1 MIKKSNQVERRVL
14 SSPAVRPCEAVSPAT
29 LLASLITLSQ
39 NISNY
44 QSKFF
49 ATQRRNARETIRQ
62 IGILL
67 VFFEEI
73 RDRGLN
79 VPESS
84 VLCFSELHLTVGLCG
99 VKFGFDPINN
109 PIRPEK
115 CCFFVFTLY
124 LSFYFLTLTFQ
135 KIRFLLED
143 CSREGARLWILMKSE
158 LVASQFRVL
167 IRTVATAL
175 DVLPLNLIDACGEVK
190 ELVELVA
197 KQARKAKIDIDPA
210 DERAMRRVL
219 LVLNRFEKGIEPEFQ
234 NLKCVLDN
242 LEIKSWSDCN
252 KEIKFLE
259 EEISSQCVDGEE
271 REVSFLSSLLE
282 FISYCQGVIFDT
294 LDYQN
299 ADQTDVR
306 CNMEILSCLNPED
319 FRCPISLELMID
331 PVTISTG
338 QTYDRSSIQKWF
350 KAGNTICPKTG
361 EKLTNTELVP
371 NTNLHKLIHQ
381 FCADNGVSLAK
392 TGKESGDITR
402 TIIPGSPAAAEAMK
416 FLSKFLAK
424 KLIFGQGE
432 QKNKAAYE
440 IRLLAKANIFNRSC
454 LIEAGTIPALLN
466 LLYTFNKSIQ
476 ENAIAALLKLSKH
489 ASGKKVIVESGGL
502 RSILAV
508 LKRGIS
514 LEARQI
520 AAATIFYLSSVKG
533 YRKLIGEM
541 PEAIPALVDLIKE
554 GTACGK
560 KNAVVAL
567 FGLLLYPGNY
577 RRVLDAGTV
586 PLLVDILASSDKHE
600 LVADSLAVLATL
612 AESYDGTFA
621 FLQTSCLPRLTRI
634 LQSSSTSQAGKEHCV
649 SILLS
654 LCSNGGDEAI
664 PVLAKDPSV
673 MSSLYSLI
681 TDGTTHA
688 SKKACSL
695 IKILHKFHETSSS
708 EQGCQAFTHEQ
719 SVHVW

>member
-1 MIKKSNQVERRVL
+1 MIQKFNLVERRIL
-14 SSPAVRPCEAVSPAT
+14 SFPAVRPCEAVSPAT
-29 LLASLITLSQ
+29 LLDSLITLSQ
-39 NISNY
+39 NISNS

-62 IGILL
+62 IGIIL

-73 RDRGLN
+73 RDRGLI
-79 VPESS
+79 VPESA
-84 VLCFSELHLTVGLCG
+84 VLCFSELH
-99 VKFGFDPINN
+99 
-109 PIRPEK
+109 
-115 CCFFVFTLY
+115 
-124 LSFYFLTLTFQ
+124 LTFQ

-143 CSREGARLWILMKSE
+143 CSREEARLWILMKSE
-158 LVASQFRVL
+158 LVATQFRVL
-167 IRTVATAL
+167 VRTVATAL
-175 DVLPLNLIDACGEVK
+175 DVLPLNLIDVCGEVK

-197 KQARKAKIDIDPA
+197 KQARKAKIDIDPD

-219 LVLNRFEKGIEPEFQ
+219 SVLNRFEKGIEPEFQ
-234 NLKCVLDN
+234 ILKWVLDY

-252 KEIKFLE
+252 KEIQFLE

-271 REVSFLSSLLE
+271 REVPFQSSLLG
-282 FISYCQGVIFDT
+282 FMSYCRGVIFDT

-299 ADQTDVR
+299 SDQTDIR

-331 PVTISTG
+331 PVTVSTG

-371 NTNLHKLIHQ
+371 NTNLCKLIHQ

-392 TGKESGDITR
+392 TGKRSRDITR
-402 TIIPGSPAAAEAMK
+402 TIFPGSPAAAEAMK
-416 FLSKFLAK
+416 FLSKFLAR
-424 KLIFGQGE
+424 KLIFGPSE

-454 LIEAGTIPALLN
+454 LIEAGTIPPLLN
-466 LLYTFNKSIQ
+466 LLYSFNKSIQ
-476 ENAIAALLKLSKH
+476 ENAIAALLKLSKQ

-541 PEAIPALVDLIKE
+541 PEAIPGLVDLIKE

-560 KNAVVAL
+560 KNAIVAL
-567 FGLLLYPGNY
+567 SGLLLYPGNY
-577 RRVLDAGTV
+577 QRVLDAGTV
-586 PLLVDILASSDKHE
+586 PLLVDILALSDRHE

-612 AESYDGTFA
+612 AEGFVGTFA
-621 FLQTSCLPRLTRI
+621 ILQTSSLPLITRI
-634 LQSSSTSQAGKEHCV
+634 LHSSTSQAGKENCA

-654 LCSNGGDEAI
+654 LCTNSGEEAI
-664 PVLAKDPSV
+664 SVLAKDPSV

-688 SKKACSL
+688 SKKARSL
-695 IKILHKFHETSSS
+695 LKLLHKFHETSSS
-708 EQGCQAFTHEQ
+708 GEGCQAFTHEQ
-719 SVHVW
+719 SVHI

>member
-1 MIKKSNQVERRVL
+1 MIQKFNQVERRIL
-14 SSPAVRPCEAVSPAT
+14 SLPAVHPCKAVSPAT
-29 LLASLITLSQ
+29 LLGSLITLSQ

-67 VFFEEI
+67 VFFEEN
-73 RDRGLN
+73 RDRGLI
-79 VPESS
+79 VPESA
-84 VLCFSELHLTVGLCG
+84 VLCFFELH
-99 VKFGFDPINN
+99 
-109 PIRPEK
+109 
-115 CCFFVFTLY
+115 
-124 LSFYFLTLTFQ
+124 LTFQ
-135 KIRFLLED
+135 KILFLLED

-158 LVASQFRVL
+158 LVATQFRML

-175 DVLPLNLIDACGEVK
+175 DVLPLNLIDVCGEVK

-197 KQARKAKIDIDPA
+197 KQARKAKIDIDP
-210 DERAMRRVL
+210 DNERAMRRVL
-219 LVLNRFEKGIEPEFQ
+219 SVLNRLEKGIEPEFQ
-234 NLKCVLDN
+234 ILKWVLDY

-271 REVSFLSSLLE
+271 REVPFLSSLLG
-282 FISYCQGVIFDT
+282 FMSYCRGVIFDT

-306 CNMEILSCLNPED
+306 CNMEILSCLNLED

-331 PVTISTG
+331 PVTVSTG

-350 KAGNTICPKTG
+350 KAGNTICPKTR
-361 EKLTNTELVP
+361 EKLTNAELVP
-371 NTNLHKLIHQ
+371 NTNIRKLIYQ
-381 FCADNGVSLAK
+381 FCADNGVCLAK
-392 TGKESGDITR
+392 TGKKNRDITR
-402 TIIPGSPAAAEAMK
+402 TIIPGSPAAAEAIK
-416 FLSKFLAK
+416 FLSKFLAR
-424 KLIFGQGE
+424 KLIFGPSE

-454 LIEAGTIPALLN
+454 LIEAGTIPPLLN
-466 LLYTFNKSIQ
+466 LLYSFNKSIQ
-476 ENAIAALLKLSKH
+476 ENAIAALLKLLKH
-489 ASGKKVIVESGGL
+489 ASGKKEIVESEGL

-541 PEAIPALVDLIKE
+541 PEAIPGLVDLIKE
-554 GTACGK
+554 GTVYGK

-577 RRVLDAGTV
+577 QRVLDAGTV

-612 AESYDGTFA
+612 AESFDGTFA
-621 FLQTSCLPRLTRI
+621 ILQASSLPLITRI
-634 LQSSSTSQAGKEHCV
+634 LQSSTSQAGKEHCV

-654 LCSNGGDEAI
+654 LCTTGGEEAI
-664 PVLAKDPSV
+664 AVLAKNPSV

-688 SKKACSL
+688 NKKARSL

-708 EQGCQAFTHEQ
+708 GQGCQAFTHEQ
-719 SVHVW
+719 SAHVW

>member
-1 MIKKSNQVERRVL
+1 MHIKKHTPLILSSVFSIPPMIKNYNCVERRIL
-14 SSPAVRPCEAVSPAT
+14 SFPAVHPCEAVSPAT
-29 LLASLITLSQ
+29 LLGSLITLSQ
-39 NISNY
+39 NINNY
-44 QSKFF
+44 QSKFL

-73 RDRGLN
+73 RDRGLI
-79 VPESS
+79 VPDSV
-84 VLCFSELHLTVGLCG
+84 VLCLSELH
-99 VKFGFDPINN
+99 
-109 PIRPEK
+109 
-115 CCFFVFTLY
+115 
-124 LSFYFLTLTFQ
+124 LTFQ

-143 CSREGARLWILMKSE
+143 CSREGARVWILMKSE

-175 DVLPLNLIDACGEVK
+175 DVLPLNLIDVCGEVK

-197 KQARKAKIDIDPA
+197 KQARKTKIDIDPD

-219 LVLNRFEKGIEPEFQ
+219 SVLNRFEKGIQPEFHI
-234 NLKCVLDN
+234 LKSVLDY
-242 LEIKSWSDCN
+242 LEIKRWSDCN

-271 REVSFLSSLLE
+271 RELPFLSSLLGLM
-282 FISYCQGVIFDT
+282 SYCRGVIFDT
-294 LDYQN
+294 LDNQN
-299 ADQTDVR
+299 SDQSNVR
-306 CNMEILSCLNPED
+306 CNVEILSCLNPED

-331 PVTISTG
+331 PVTVSTG

-350 KAGNTICPKTG
+350 KAGNAICPKTG
-361 EKLTNTELVP
+361 EKLKNTELVP
-371 NTNLHKLIHQ
+371 NTNLRKLIHQ

-392 TGKESGDITR
+392 TGKQSRDITR

-416 FLSKFLAK
+416 FLSKFLAR
-424 KLIFGQGE
+424 KLIFGPSE

-440 IRLLAKANIFNRSC
+440 IRLLAKANISNRSC
-454 LIEAGTIPALLN
+454 LIEAGTIPPLLN
-466 LLYTFNKSIQ
+466 LLFSFDKSMQ
-476 ENAIAALLKLSKH
+476 ENAIAALLKISKH

-502 RSILAV
+502 RLILAV

-560 KNAVVAL
+560 KNALVAL

-577 RRVLDAGTV
+577 QRVLDAGCV
-586 PLLVDILASSDKHE
+586 PLLLDILLASSDKHE
-600 LVADSLAVLATL
+600 LVTDSLAVLATL
-612 AESYDGTFA
+612 AESYDGTLA
-621 FLQTSCLPRLTRI
+621 ILQTSSLPIITRI
-634 LQSSSTSQAGKEHCV
+634 LQSSTSQAGKENCV

-664 PVLAKDPSV
+664 AVLAKDASI

-681 TDGTTHA
+681 TDGTTYA
-688 SKKACSL
+688 SKKSRSL
-695 IKILHKFHETSSS
+695 LKILHKFHETSSS
-708 EQGCQAFTHEQ
+708 GQGCQAFTHEQ
-719 SVHVW
+719 SVHTW

>member
-1 MIKKSNQVERRVL
+1 MIQKFNQVDRRFL
-14 SSPAVRPCEAVSPAT
+14 SFPAVHPCEAVSSAT
-29 LLASLITLSQ
+29 LLGSLITLSQ
-39 NISNY
+39 NVSNY

-73 RDRGLN
+73 RDRGLI
-79 VPESS
+79 VPESAL
-84 VLCFSELHLTVGLCG
+84 LCFSELH
-99 VKFGFDPINN
+99 I
-109 PIRPEK
+109 
-115 CCFFVFTLY
+115 
-124 LSFYFLTLTFQ
+124 TFQ

-143 CSREGARLWILMKSE
+143 CSGQGARLWILMKSE
-158 LVASQFRVL
+158 LVATQFRVL
-167 IRTVATAL
+167 IRTVSIAL
-175 DVLPLNLIDACGEVK
+175 DVLPLNLIDVSGEVK
-190 ELVELVA
+190 ELVELVV
-197 KQARKAKIDIDPA
+197 KQARKAKIGIDPD

-219 LVLNRFEKGIEPEFQ
+219 SILNRLEKGIEPEFQ
-234 NLKCVLDN
+234 NLKWVLDY

-259 EEISSQCVDGEE
+259 EEISTQCVDGEE
-271 REVSFLSSLLE
+271 REVPFLSSLLG
-282 FISYCQGVIFDT
+282 FMSYCRGVIFDT

-299 ADQTDVR
+299 ADQTEER
-306 CNMEILSCLNPED
+306 CNAEILSCLNPED

-331 PVTISTG
+331 PVTVSTG

-371 NTNLHKLIHQ
+371 NTNLRKLIYQ

-392 TGKESGDITR
+392 TGKKSRDVTR
-402 TIIPGSPAAAEAMK
+402 TIIPGSPAAAETIK
-416 FLSKFLAK
+416 FLSKFLAR
-424 KLIFGQGE
+424 KLIFGPSE

-440 IRLLAKANIFNRSC
+440 IRLLAKSNIFNRSC
-454 LIEAGTIPALLN
+454 LIEAGTIPPLLN
-466 LLYTFNKSIQ
+466 LLYSFNKSIQ

-489 ASGKKVIVESGGL
+489 GSGKKAIVESGGL

-508 LKRGIS
+508 LKRGTS

-541 PEAIPALVDLIKE
+541 PEAIPGLVDLIKE

-567 FGLLLYPGNY
+567 FGLLLYPGNHQ
-577 RRVLDAGTV
+577 RVLDAGTV
-586 PLLVDILASSDKHE
+586 PLLVDILASSDKKE
-600 LVADSLAVLATL
+600 LVADSLAVLAAL
-612 AESYDGTFA
+612 AESIDGTLA
-621 FLQTSCLPRLTRI
+621 ILQTSSLHLITRI
-634 LQSSSTSQAGKEHCV
+634 LQSSTSQPGKEHCV
-649 SILLS
+649 SILVS
-654 LCSNGGDEAI
+654 LCTNGGDDAI
-664 PVLAKDPSV
+664 AVLAKDPSI
-673 MSSLYSLI
+673 MSSLYSLV
-681 TDGTTHA
+681 TEGTTHA
-688 SKKACSL
+688 SKKARSL

-708 EQGCQAFTHEQ
+708 GQGCQAFTHEQ
-719 SVHVW
+719 SVHAR

>member
-1 MIKKSNQVERRVL
+1 MFLSLPLNSIPSMIQKFNQVERRVF
-14 SSPAVRPCEAVSPAT
+14 SFPAVHPCEAVSPVT
-29 LLASLITLSQ
+29 LLGSLVTLSQ

-49 ATQRRNARETIRQ
+49 ATQRRNGRETIRQ

-67 VFFEEI
+67 MFFEEI
-73 RDRGLN
+73 RDRGLI
-79 VPESS
+79 VPESA
-84 VLCFSELHLTVGLCG
+84 VLFFSELH
-99 VKFGFDPINN
+99 
-109 PIRPEK
+109 
-115 CCFFVFTLY
+115 
-124 LSFYFLTLTFQ
+124 LTFQ

-158 LVASQFRVL
+158 LVATQFRVL
-167 IRTVATAL
+167 IRTVATVL
-175 DVLPLNLIDACGEVK
+175 DVLPLNLIDVCGEVK

-197 KQARKAKIDIDPA
+197 KQARKAKVEIDPD
-210 DERAMRRVL
+210 DERAMTRVL
-219 LVLNRFEKGIEPEFQ
+219 SVLNRFEKGIEPEFQ
-234 NLKCVLDN
+234 ILKWVLDY

-259 EEISSQCVDGEE
+259 EEISSQWVDGEE
-271 REVSFLSSLLE
+271 REVPFLSSLLG
-282 FISYCQGVIFDT
+282 FMNYCRGVVFDT
-294 LDYQN
+294 LDCRN
-299 ADQTDVR
+299 SDQTDVR

-331 PVTISTG
+331 PVTVSTG
-338 QTYDRSSIQKWF
+338 QTYERSSIQKWF
-350 KAGNTICPKTG
+350 KAGNIICPKTG

-371 NTNLHKLIHQ
+371 NTNLRILIHQ
-381 FCADNGVSLAK
+381 ICAYSGVSLAK
-392 TGKESGDITR
+392 TGKKSRDITR
-402 TIIPGSPAAAEAMK
+402 TIIPGSPTAAGAMK
-416 FLSKFLAK
+416 FLSKFLAR
-424 KLIFGQGE
+424 KLILGPSE

-454 LIEAGTIPALLN
+454 LIEAGTIPPLLN
-466 LLYTFNKSIQ
+466 LLYSFNKSIQ
-476 ENAIAALLKLSKH
+476 ENAIAALLKLSKD

-533 YRKLIGEM
+533 YRKLIGEL
-541 PEAIPALVDLIKE
+541 PEAIPALLDLIKE
-554 GTACGK
+554 GTACGR

-567 FGLLLYPGNY
+567 FGLLLYHGN
-577 RRVLDAGTV
+577 RQRVLDAETV

-600 LVADSLAVLATL
+600 LVADSLAVLETL

-621 FLQTSCLPRLTRI
+621 ILQTSSLPLITRI
-634 LQSSSTSQAGKEHCV
+634 FLSSTSQAAKEHCV

-654 LCSNGGDEAI
+654 LCTNGGDEVIA
-664 PVLAKDPSV
+664 VFAKDPSV

-688 SKKACSL
+688 SKKARSL
-695 IKILHKFHETSSS
+695 IKIIHKFHETSSS
-708 EQGCQAFTHEQ
+708 GQGCQAFTHEQ
-719 SVHVW
+719 SAHVW